1 MLDANLIITNEIKN
15 SNSISIHIRRGDYV
29 SNQHTN
35 DIHGLCSLD
44 YFYKSVQYMNSK
56 IYNPIYFIFS
66 DDMDWVK
73 KNFNTENLKYKFI
86 ETNMNQNHLDL
97 ILMSYCKHNIISNS
111 SFSWWGAWLNINI
124 NKIVIAP
131 KIWFA
136 NKKMNNLISDLIP
149 NNWITL

>member
-1 MLDANLIITNEIKN
+1 
-15 SNSISIHIRRGDYV
+15 
-29 SNQHTN
+29 
-35 DIHGLCSLD
+35 
-44 YFYKSVQYMNSK
+44 
-56 IYNPIYFIFS
+56 
-66 DDMDWVK
+66 
-73 KNFNTENLKYKFI
+73 
-86 ETNMNQNHLDL
+86 MNQNHLDL

-111 SFSWWGAWLNINI
+111 SCSWWGAWLNINI